1 MRLCAFARETLFFI
15 LSKNL
20 PAMTKAAPPRILT
33 AKEARK
39 LPMIKSLERTF
50 RRIDKTLRAS

>member
-1 MRLCAFARETLFFI
+1 
-15 LSKNL
+15 
-20 PAMTKAAPPRILT
+20 MTQALPPRILT

-50 RRIDKTLRAS
+50 RRIDKTVRAEHRKLGLPLVVWKNGRVAKIKP